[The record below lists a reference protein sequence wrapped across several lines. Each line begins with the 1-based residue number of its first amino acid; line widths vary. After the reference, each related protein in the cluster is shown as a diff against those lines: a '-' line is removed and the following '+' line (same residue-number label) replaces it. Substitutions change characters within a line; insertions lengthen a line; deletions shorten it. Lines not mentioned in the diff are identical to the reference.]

1 MFLLTETYLRDNRIF
16 FHLWLLLW
24 ADSWNNLWTFSTI
37 WYCIFFCLK
46 KGFNFLEISPRLCHH
61 RVSTFPH
68 WQNSAVFS
76 QRISGCFILFK
87 VTSKLFWIKI
97 CNPKEFH
104 LNKNLLFLQNTE
116 GRPPFQFLPYSCKFE
131 GVELCQSL
139 DRKHKIWGLPF
150 FQLYCHFSSFTRSS
164 ENSQSLLL
172 FRESTLSTFSKNSY
186 TQLQTCLSWYN
197 FC

>member
-46 KGFNFLEISPRLCHH
+46 KKGVISLKSAHAFVITLTGSPLFRTDKILQFFPSGFQGVSLFLKWLPSYFELK
-61 RVSTFPH
+61 
-68 WQNSAVFS
+68 SATLK
-76 QRISGCFILFK
+76 G
-87 VTSKLFWIKI
+87 
-97 CNPKEFH
+97 FH

-116 GRPPFQFLPYSCKFE
+116 GRPPFQFPPYSCKFE
-131 GVELCQSL
+131 GVALCQSL

-164 ENSQSLLL
+164 ENPQSLLL
-172 FRESTLSTFSKNSY
+172 FRE
-186 TQLQTCLSWYN
+186 
-197 FC
+197 